1 MKLEYTHLKLNED
14 VTSIAGY
21 YRPQREIRLEY
32 NGREVLYVIGEVVV
46 EATCC
51 GAGRWRYALVPGYI
65 INWQNKKSE
74 SGLPVSEVEPISDE
88 EAQGNIRR
96 IVRTS
101 EAVSQVAF
109 W

>member
-32 NGREVLYVIGEVVV
+32 NGREVLYVVGQSVV
-46 EATCC
+46 ASSCC
-51 GAGRWRYALVPGYI
+51 GIGSWDYGIVPGYI
-65 INWQNKKSE
+65 LNWQNRRNGA
-74 SGLPVSEVEPISDE
+74 GLPISEVEPVSDKAMQDE
-88 EAQGNIRR
+88 IRKIIQTR
-96 IVRTS
+96 EIVS
-101 EAVSQVAF
+101 YVEF